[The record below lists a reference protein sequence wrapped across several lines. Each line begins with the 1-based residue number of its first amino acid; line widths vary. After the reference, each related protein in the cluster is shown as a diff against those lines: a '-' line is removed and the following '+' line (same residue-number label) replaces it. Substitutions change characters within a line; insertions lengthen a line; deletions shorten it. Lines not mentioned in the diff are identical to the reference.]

1 MVHIGYFIDDIC
13 LPPADLTGT
22 CHGISFYGFTVI
34 SITPSVSSNAGGGGG
49 VGALKWILS
58 LVFFSVDWDT
68 KYKFLI
74 FKQYFG
80 HLVITLV

>member
-34 SITPSVSSNAGGGGG
+34 NITPTVSSNAG
-49 VGALKWILS
+49 ALKTHILWYMES
-58 LVFFSVDWDT
+58 LVNL
-68 KYKFLI
+68 LI
-74 FKQYFG
+74 RDSFIISQN
-80 HLVITLV
+80 

>member
-34 SITPSVSSNAGGGGG
+34 NITPTVSFNAGGFKMDSISGFSFQLIGTPN
-49 VGALKWILS
+49 LS
-58 LVFFSVDWDT
+58 F
-68 KYKFLI
+68 
-74 FKQYFG
+74 
-80 HLVITLV
+80 

>member
-34 SITPSVSSNAGGGGG
+34 NITPTVSSNTGGFKR
-49 VGALKWILS
+49 ALPP
-58 LVFFSVDWDT
+58 VFFSVDWDT

-74 FKQYFG
+74 F
-80 HLVITLV
+80 

>member
-34 SITPSVSSNAGGGGG
+34 NITPTVSSDAGDFKKDSIQLIGT
-49 VGALKWILS
+49 LNICFKSFRNS
-58 LVFFSVDWDT
+58 LV
-68 KYKFLI
+68 I
-74 FKQYFG
+74 
-80 HLVITLV
+80 

>member
-34 SITPSVSSNAGGGGG
+34 NITPTVSSNAG
-49 VGALKWILS
+49 ALKRILS
-58 LVFFSVDWDT
+58 PVFFSVNWYT
-68 KYKFLI
+68 NYKFLI
-74 FKQYFG
+74 F
-80 HLVITLV
+80 

>member
-1 MVHIGYFIDDIC
+1 MVHIGYFIGDIC

-34 SITPSVSSNAGGGGG
+34 NITPAVSSNAG
-49 VGALKWILS
+49 ALKRILPPV
-58 LVFFSVDWDT
+58 LFSVDWDT

-74 FKQYFG
+74 F
-80 HLVITLV
+80 